1 MQAALDGTKSAE
13 AALNAAVVEIDKL
26 LAGD

>member
-1 MQAALDGTKSAE
+1 MQAALDGTKSVE
-13 AALNAAVVEIDKL
+13 AALNSAAAEIDKL